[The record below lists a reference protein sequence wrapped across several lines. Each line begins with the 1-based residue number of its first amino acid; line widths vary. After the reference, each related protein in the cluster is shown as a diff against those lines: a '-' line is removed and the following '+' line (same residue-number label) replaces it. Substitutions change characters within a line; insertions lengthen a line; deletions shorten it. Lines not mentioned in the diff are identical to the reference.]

1 MLSKAR
7 IKSIQSLHLKKH
19 RSELKLF
26 VVEGKK
32 QVAELL
38 TANYQISCL
47 IATQNW
53 ALQHAQY
60 IKNDTELITVSD
72 DELKKVSL
80 LQAPQDVLALV
91 HMPETTYAPELLI
104 NNFTIVLDGIQ
115 DPGNLGTIIRIADWY
130 GIKNIVCSLD
140 CVDIY
145 NPKTIQ
151 ATMGSFARVNVYYT
165 TLNEVFK
172 DNNLPVYG
180 ALMQGTSLYQTN
192 VPQHGILLIGNEG
205 KGISNDLLNH
215 ITHPIT
221 IPKIGDAE
229 SLNAGIAAAIICDAR
244 ARFLN
249 V

>member
-7 IKSIQSLHLKKH
+7 IKIIQSLHLKKY
-19 RSELKLF
+19 RNELKLF

-38 TANYQISCL
+38 TSNYQISCL
-47 IATQNW
+47 IATHTW
-53 ALQHAQY
+53 AMQHAQY
-60 IKNDTELITVSD
+60 ITNNTELITVSD

-91 HMPETTYAPELLI
+91 QMPDINYLPELLI

-115 DPGNLGTIIRIADWY
+115 DPGNLGTIVRIADWY

-165 TLNEVFK
+165 DLIEVLNQT
-172 DNNLPVYG
+172 DLPVYG
-180 ALMQGTSLYQTN
+180 ALMQGESLHTVQLHKN
-192 VPQHGILLIGNEG
+192 ALLIIGNEG
-205 KGISNDLLNH
+205 KGISENLLQY
-215 ITHPIT
+215 ITNPIT
-221 IPKIGDAE
+221 IPKFGEAE
-229 SLNAGIAAAIICDAR
+229 SLNAGVAAAIICDAR

-249 V
+249 I